1 MSSFNNKMFES
12 MATLNKESEEPF
24 EHQEVIEEDS

>member
-12 MATLNKESEEPF
+12 MATLNKDCE
-24 EHQEVIEEDS
+24 